1 MKIIF
6 VLPHT
11 RITASLTI
19 TFQFLFH
26 FRGRRRLL
34 FFIGV
39 LFAQEIPTEL
49 ILVSMDYDVALSLE
63 NVENYKYYHCKTS
76 REYIKIQGPRPLDS
90 GSHTFLY

>member
-1 MKIIF
+1 M
-6 VLPHT
+6 LPHT

-34 FFIGV
+34 LFIGV

-49 ILVSMDYDVALSLE
+49 ILVSMDYDVALRLE

-90 GSHTFLY
+90 GPHTFLY